1 MKKGW
6 RSHLC
11 SGSAPLLPCATDLE
25 LFYWEMLVVLSID
38 SADWEEMILRKFGK
52 LNVIAL
58 DYLKNQ
64 ADVCY
69 PSQSIVHVNVWKHLP
84 NSSGRCWLF
93 LYCLSHCSR
102 MNWVEAC
109 YDGTCFK
116 SSVGRNNGCV
126 WLWDMGLLYL
136 VFELLPKNSLLLLS
150 WTFQPWEV
158 DLVWWGLR
166 WMPWSFLPVGRE
178 SKKFSCDT

>member
-1 MKKGW
+1 MSHRNFLCKGCT
-6 RSHLC
+6 HLVQI
-11 SGSAPLLPCATDLE
+11 DLE
-25 LFYWEMLVVLSID
+25 QVIIPLSLRLIMAFPLEMWGHKKPISLFKELLVVPSID
-38 SADWEEMILRKFGK
+38 SVGWEEMILRKFGK
-52 LNVIAL
+52 LNLNVIAL

-84 NSSGRCWLF
+84 NSSGRCWLL

-109 YDGTCFK
+109 YDGTCFE

-126 WLWDMGLLYL
+126 WLWDMGLPYL

-150 WTFQPWEV
+150 
-158 DLVWWGLR
+158 
-166 WMPWSFLPVGRE
+166 
-178 SKKFSCDT
+178 